1 MRIKPNRVILEGR
14 VERVVPAADGFGA
27 EVEFAVSGSAPAE
40 GFEDFLGAES
50 GATLTLFA
58 ADPAEIKPGRSYR
71 ITASVIGGPQG
82 ERAVIQT
89 VERA

>member
-27 EVEFAVSGSAPAE
+27 DVDLAVSKSAPAQ
-40 GFEDFLGAES
+40 GFEDFLGAAP

-58 ADPAEIKPGRSYR
+58 ADPAKLEPGKSYR
-71 ITASVIGGPQG
+71 ITASVLGGPRG
-82 ERAVIQT
+82 ERTVIEA